1 MNDFFPSFLN
11 SLKTMMVTA
20 MQLISLLPEM
30 HVLMSPRD
38 RYLVLMVPDAD
49 RTCVQCRQYPVRK
62 IEEELVQS
70 SFLSF

>member
-1 MNDFFPSFLN
+1 
-11 SLKTMMVTA
+11 MMVTA
-20 MQLISLLPEM
+20 MQPISLLPEM

-49 RTCVQCRQYPVRK
+49 RACVQCRQYPVQK
-62 IEEELVQS
+62 IEEALVQS